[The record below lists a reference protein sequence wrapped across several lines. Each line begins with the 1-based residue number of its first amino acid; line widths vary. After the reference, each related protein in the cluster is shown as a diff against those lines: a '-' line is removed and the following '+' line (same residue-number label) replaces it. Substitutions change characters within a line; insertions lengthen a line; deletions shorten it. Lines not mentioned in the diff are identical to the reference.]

1 MSVLKKTPYVEQL
14 LAKLS
19 DEERTTLNNHFNY
32 NYTNVFYS
40 LLDSVHYPPESDTID
55 NASLQ
60 LTSNLIVNG
69 FYIKNETTCVF
80 IAYAW
85 QNVTFYEIDYEHKTY
100 KQIFE
105 YCDINELRRCLYEA
119 QHKDNVNIDK
129 EGNVEFG
136 KNVEI
141 DGSLKVN
148 KDVTING
155 GTALHTG
162 NVKTIFGNKSL
173 LKTYDE
179 KGNVIDG
186 NIDLY
191 EHLIQVKSGNTLFIN
206 FVVISSKNLPIDS
219 VQDFRTVMGETV
231 FNYPISSKEYIESTA
246 TTLNYVA
253 SDGTKTTLLD
263 KTWTDDVTT
272 A

>member
-1 MSVLKKTPYVEQL
+1 MSVSKKTPYVEQL

-19 DEERTTLNNHFNY
+19 DEERTILNNHFNY
-32 NYTNVFYS
+32 NHTNVFYS
-40 LLDSVHYPPESDTID
+40 LLDSVHYPPGSDTID

-85 QNVTFYEIDYEHKTY
+85 QNVTFYEIDYTHKTY
-100 KQIFE
+100 KQILE

-141 DGSLKVN
+141 DGTLKVN
-148 KDVTING
+148 SGIKVGSHDV
-155 GTALHTG
+155 LHTG
-162 NVKTIFGNKSL
+162 NVKTFFGDKSIFG
-173 LKTYDE
+173 
-179 KGNVIDG
+179 DG

-191 EHLIQVKSGNTLFIN
+191 EHLIQVKSGSTLFVN